1 MEGSMNLGFESAR
14 DVLEVLLVPIAL
26 ALLAVGWPAIAE
38 RRKRMNFENLTRR
51 ELMEAKPNGSRD
63 AKLLWHE
70 HLSRRFLHEEIIG
83 SVVDNADF
91 VLSLDPELSY
101 HVSQLWIEFAKAQKE
116 SKSGVAPSPGHAC
129 QFSWH
134 LLKAAEFLDDRRRRT
149 SRRGPG
155 LVESTWRPWD
165 DLIRNRFPG
174 SPQCDFARPDPA
186 PGLGRSGASAVT
198 RHTRT

>member
-1 MEGSMNLGFESAR
+1 MEGSMNLGFESVK

-26 ALLAVGWPAIAE
+26 AILAVGWPAIAE

-51 ELMEAKPNGSRD
+51 ELMEAKPNVPRD
-63 AKLLWHE
+63 AKLRWHE
-70 HLSRRFLHEEIIG
+70 HLSRRFLHEEIVG

-116 SKSGVAPSPGHAC
+116 SQSGVAPSPGHAC

-134 LLKAAEFLDDRRRRT
+134 LLKAAEFLDLRSGRTARRR
-149 SRRGPG
+149 PG
-155 LVESTWRPWD
+155 LVATTWRPWD
-165 DLIRNRFPG
+165 ELIRTRFPQ
-174 SPQCDFARPDPA
+174 SPECDFPRPHYDSA
-186 PGLGRSGASAVT
+186 PVGHERE
-198 RHTRT
+198 R